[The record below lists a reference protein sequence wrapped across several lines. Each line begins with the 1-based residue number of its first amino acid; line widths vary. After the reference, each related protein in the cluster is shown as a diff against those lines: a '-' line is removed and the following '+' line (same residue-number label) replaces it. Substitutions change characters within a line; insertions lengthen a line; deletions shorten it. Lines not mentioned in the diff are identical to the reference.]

1 MGFELLI
8 IVSLTLAATF
18 IVVVVSVGLVIHKGV
33 NARALQRRRRLH
45 SAYSEILA
53 ELLLQELPTL
63 PSGSKTSA
71 IFDQYEAIIK
81 PIKDRFQKLLPTKRK
96 YEREALRLTLID
108 FARDVSGEVSDRL
121 VYFFYT
127 FDFVDDEIKL
137 LSDRR
142 WWIRAQAARDAG
154 LLKARRAISAL
165 TASLEDEHQDVRIQ
179 AMESLVRLVGVDA
192 LQTIFRVSRN
202 ISQWTSVELST
213 IVMEYKEAAVPSL
226 VGGLESTDQSVI
238 LFCIEMLAEIGFV
251 TAVEPLRVIA
261 QSYPNVAVRAK
272 AIEALGRL
280 GDERAENMLVA
291 NLDNPVPLIRLK
303 SIEALGRIGAP
314 QAVSKLAERLHH
326 GEIGEKISAAR
337 AMIAAGE
344 QGETSLQSLLP
355 AGDSLTALV
364 IQQVLEESTI
374 VYE

>member
-18 IVVVVSVGLVIHKGV
+18 MVVVVSVGLVIHKGM
-33 NARALQRRRRLH
+33 NARTLQRRRRLY

-63 PSGSKTSA
+63 PSGSRTSA
-71 IFDQYEAIIK
+71 IFEQYESIIQ

-96 YEREALRLTLID
+96 HEREALRLTLID

-127 FDFVDDEIKL
+127 FGFVDDEIKL
-137 LSDRR
+137 LKDRR

-165 TASLEDEHQDVRIQ
+165 TACLEDEHQDVRIQ
-179 AMESLVRLVGVDA
+179 AMESLVRLAGVDA

-202 ISQWTSVELST
+202 LSQWTSVELST

-226 VGGLESTDQSVI
+226 IGGLESIDQSVI

-251 TAVEPLRVIA
+251 TAVEPLREMA

-280 GDERAENMLVA
+280 GDGRAESMLVD
-291 NLDNPVPLIRLK
+291 NLDNPVPPIRLK
-303 SIEALGRIGAP
+303 SIEALSRIGAP
-314 QAVSKLAERLHH
+314 QAIPKLAERLQR

-344 QGETSLQSLLP
+344 LGEAALQSLVVSE
-355 AGDSLTALV
+355 DSLTVKAIL
-364 IQQVLEESTI
+364 QVLEESAVI
-374 VYE
+374 HE